1 MKLSGE
7 YDIKELVRALQG
19 NFSCQRVTKNSKGKT
34 LPLEEQKIVLE
45 AFFLHLEIFAVT
57 GEVVIYTISEDD
69 KGTKKLSRVVTL
81 TGK

>member
-19 NFSCQRVTKNSKGKT
+19 NFSCQRVTKNPKGKV
-34 LPLEEQKIVLE
+34 LPIEEQKIVLE
-45 AFFLHLEIFAVT
+45 AFFLHIEIFAVT
-57 GEVVIYTISEDD
+57 AEIVIYTISEDD
-69 KGTKKLSRVVTL
+69 KGTKKLSKVMTL

>member
-19 NFSCQRVTKNSKGKT
+19 NFSCQRVTKNSKGKV
-34 LPLEEQKIVLE
+34 LPIEEQKIVLE
-45 AFFLHLEIFAVT
+45 AFFLHIEIFAVT
-57 GEVVIYTISEDD
+57 AEIVIYTISEDD
-69 KGTKKLSRVVTL
+69 KGTKKLSKVMTL

>member
-19 NFSCQRVTKNSKGKT
+19 NFSCQRVIKNSKGKV
-34 LPLEEQKIVLE
+34 LPIEEQKIVLE
-45 AFFLHLEIFAVT
+45 AFFLHIEIFAVT
-57 GEVVIYTISEDD
+57 AEIVIYTISEDD
-69 KGTKKLSRVVTL
+69 KGTKKLSKVMTL